1 MSIDFSRT
9 LPPGIRGCF
18 FIAAL
23 AGSSTPFA
31 QAFPAVIDLASPETV
46 GTRFDCSFPME
57 SCGRIVADAG
67 DFNDDGFGGPD
78 RALFVTECDGVFSYG
93 FE

>member
-46 GTRFDCSFPME
+46 ELALTAHSRWNHAVALSLMPAISMTMASVDPTARCSFRR
-57 SCGRIVADAG
+57 GWRVQ
-67 DFNDDGFGGPD
+67 
-78 RALFVTECDGVFSYG
+78 LWV
-93 FE
+93 